1 MYPHNPIEMNQLSPF
16 RILSIALTT
25 GGFGYAVVEGE
36 NSLIVYGRKKFEDDK
51 NIRSLVFIK
60 KMIARYRP
68 DILVLYDVNAK
79 GIHRQARIRGLDR
92 QVVKLAIRQN
102 LKTTKISGI
111 EVRSLLLG
119 DPKGTK
125 HDVAE
130 HLAKQFPDEL
140 VARMPPKRKWWNSE
154 DGRMDIFDAVALA
167 VSLRLNERDGQRRS
181 H

>member
-1 MYPHNPIEMNQLSPF
+1 MNQLSPF

-36 NSLIVYGRKKFEDDK
+36 NSLIVCGRKKLEGDNK
-51 NIRSLVFIK
+51 SIRSLVFIK
-60 KMIARYRP
+60 KMIARYQP

-79 GIHRQARIRGLDR
+79 GIHRQPRIRELDR
-92 QVVKLAIRQN
+92 QVIKLAIRQN
-102 LKTTKISGI
+102 LKTAKISGI
-111 EVRSLLLG
+111 EVRRLLLG

-167 VSLRLNERDGQRRS
+167 ISLRLRKTD
-181 H
+181 

>member
-1 MYPHNPIEMNQLSPF
+1 MSPF

-60 KMIARYRP
+60 KMIARYQP

-79 GIHRQARIRGLDR
+79 GIHRQPRIRELDR
-92 QVVKLAIRQN
+92 QVIKLAIRQN

-111 EVRSLLLG
+111 EVRRLLLG

-140 VARMPPKRKWWNSE
+140 VGRLPPKRKWYNSE

>member
-1 MYPHNPIEMNQLSPF
+1 MNQFSPF

-36 NSLIVYGRKKFEDDK
+36 SSLIVYGRKKFQDDK
-51 NIRSLVFIK
+51 SIRSLVFIK
-60 KMIARYRP
+60 QMIARFRP

-79 GIHRQARIRGLDR
+79 GIHRQPRIKELDR
-92 QVVKLAIRQN
+92 QVIKLAIRQN

-111 EVRSLLLG
+111 EVRRSLLG
-119 DPKGTK
+119 DLNGTK

-130 HLAKQFPDEL
+130 RMAKEFPDEL
-140 VARMPPKRKWWNSE
+140 VGRLPPKRKWWNSE

-167 VSLRLNERDGQRRS
+167 VVFRLKERDGQRRS